1 MQIFIT
7 QHHLDNPYLVAKL
20 QKNRL
25 EVQLFNLKST
35 YYMSIEYVELII

>member
-1 MQIFIT
+1 MQIFIPQ
-7 QHHLDNPYLVAKL
+7 QHLYTLYLVAKL

-35 YYMSIEYVELII
+35 YYMSMEYVELII